1 MSGAVA
7 PRVGGRVIEL
17 VAARELVLRDRA
29 RPEPG
34 PGEARVRIL
43 AVGICGTDVHGYL
56 GRADKLP
63 MTLGHDAVGVIDALG
78 TDGDSPLELGQR
90 VIIDPTV
97 ACGDCVFC
105 GAGKPQLCAT
115 GGYLGMT
122 VPGAMAD
129 FITIAAARLVP
140 VPDGLGD
147 VDATVLEPI
156 AVALHLLERIGPFAP
171 PGMAAEVIG
180 GGPLGVLLAQTL
192 IARGWHVC
200 VHEPQAYRR
209 AIAESVGL
217 STSDGSPS
225 GPGSPG
231 PLLVVETSAS
241 AAGIEL
247 ARTLAN
253 PGSCVAII
261 GRAPADFSTAQI
273 LNDELSVLGIKTG
286 FGLYPEAIELVL
298 SGQVTPSATVTHAFD
313 ITATDTAMAWVTDP
327 AREVMRAVLHASL
340 PPTAKDSA

>member
-1 MSGAVA
+1 MSSAVA

-17 VAARELVLRDRA
+17 VAARELVLSDRA
-29 RPEPG
+29 RPEPS

-43 AVGICGTDVHGYL
+43 AVGVCGTDVHGYL
-56 GRADKLP
+56 GRADTLP
-63 MTLGHDAVGVIDALG
+63 ITLGHDAVGVIDAFGVG
-78 TDGDSPLELGQR
+78 TAHPLEIGQR

-97 ACGDCVFC
+97 ACGACVFC
-105 GAGKPQLCAT
+105 RADRPQLCVS

-129 FITIAAARLVP
+129 YIVVPATRLVP
-140 VPDGLGD
+140 VPGELSD
-147 VDATVLEPI
+147 VDATVLEPV
-156 AVALHLLERIGPFAP
+156 AVALHLLERIRPFAP
-171 PGMAAEVIG
+171 AAQHAEVVG

-192 IARGWHVC
+192 VARGWQVR

-209 AIAESVGL
+209 DIAESVGL
-217 STSDGSPS
+217 ITSDGSAQ
-225 GPGSPG
+225 GPANPG

-247 ARTLAN
+247 ARRLAN
-253 PGSCVAII
+253 PGSSVALI

-273 LNDELSVLGIKTG
+273 LSDELSVVGVKSG
-286 FGLYPEAIELVL
+286 FGHYPDAIALVL

-313 ITATDTAMAWVTDP
+313 IAAADTAMRWVTDP
-327 AREVMRAVLHASL
+327 ARQVMRAVLHASIS
-340 PPTAKDSA
+340 PTAKDTP